1 MDPIDWH
8 RVAHAEFAFATIA
21 LIIVPLVL
29 LVASVRVPTVRMRM
43 LAYWRA
49 AALLGITVYLWIAE
63 MTIGF
68 MTGIAARMIV
78 PLVLWRG
85 DVGATWRHPLPA
97 PASWQARAYRLWWYF
112 TVVYSV
118 AGAVSM
124 LPLIACTITGDAAA
138 SCQAWYGPPQ
148 AYASF
153 FHADADWWMLGRW
166 AWVALSAY
174 SLYLMATMYRL
185 RQRNAK
191 KSSES

>member
-1 MDPIDWH
+1 MTSLDWH
-8 RVAHAEFAFATIA
+8 RVAYVEFAFATVT
-21 LIIVPLVL
+21 LIIFPLAL
-29 LVASVRVPTVRMRM
+29 LVASVRVPAVRMRM

-63 MTIGF
+63 MTMGF
-68 MTGIAARMIV
+68 MTSVAARVIV

-85 DVGATWRHPLPA
+85 DIGATWKHPLPE
-97 PASWQARAYRLWWYF
+97 PTSWQARVYRVWWYF
-112 TVVYSV
+112 VVVYSV

-124 LPLIACTITGDAAA
+124 IPMVGCAITGDAPA

-148 AYASF
+148 AYASL
-153 FHADADWWMLGRW
+153 FHEGADWWMLGRW

-185 RQRNAK
+185 RQRT
-191 KSSES
+191 SERA